1 MAPPGSRVLVHVK
14 PQDRATWSPLGK
26 NGWYTGPAFE
36 SYRCY
41 AVWIWA
47 SRSTRICGTL
57 TWLPTKLAMPDLT
70 PTPSLSAP
78 PTLEPFPDPSLRVAV
93 PAAPDNTSLRVPT
106 PTAPNLARRTIQF
119 APLPSDILVATVSN
133 STGLHG
139 KRAAPQDSSPSATC
153 HPHLLPNLLHAAR
166 RHSHDTRLASRLR
179 HISAAARNDVAA
191 RAAAHTGEP
200 SQYYALHGNA
210 FNPHTGKLAEFRE
223 LSQCSKGPHWQN
235 SNADKIGRLAQ
246 GHGNQK
252 GTNTTFFIN
261 VVVNM
266 PKGRKATYLRV
277 VAATR
282 PEKVIALTILTMSVP
297 KQDLTTANSSSP
309 ISPFQQLPQ
318 YMTANLK
325 DFYLGTPLTC
335 YE

>member
-1 MAPPGSRVLVHVK
+1 MVK
-14 PQDRATWSPLGK
+14 
-26 NGWYTGPAFE
+26 
-36 SYRCY
+36 
-41 AVWIWA
+41 
-47 SRSTRICGTL
+47 
-57 TWLPTKLAMPDLT
+57 
-70 PTPSLSAP
+70 
-78 PTLEPFPDPSLRVAV
+78 
-93 PAAPDNTSLRVPT
+93 
-106 PTAPNLARRTIQF
+106 
-119 APLPSDILVATVSN
+119 
-133 STGLHG
+133 
-139 KRAAPQDSSPSATC
+139 C

-200 SQYYALHGNA
+200 SPYYALHGNA

-223 LSQCSKGPHWQN
+223 LSQCSKGHLWQN

-246 GHGNQK
+246 GHGDQK

-261 VVVNM
+261 VVNM

-277 VAATR
+277 VTATR
-282 PEKVIALTILTMSVP
+282 PEKVIALLTMSAP

-309 ISPFQQLPQ
+309 TSPFQPLPQ

-325 DFYLGTPLTC
+325 DFYLGTPITR